1 MQIGDLKNPRFRDLQ
16 QGVLLGS
23 SRDHGVKFVIQR
35 PGVKEPFTR
44 NILPDFSRGAPMIG
58 VTSPSSTI
66 LRTPPVYPAWDKS
79 LEDQLHGGDEITGVD
94 GKPVTTFA
102 EIKEA
107 LTQEQSQP
115 ITLTLTEKSKPGT
128 AAPHTREV
136 RVPPRPVKDIG
147 IVMEIGPVTA
157 MQIDSPAKS
166 AGVQL
171 GDKLLKIDGEPIGDP
186 LRLPAMLA
194 KKAGQTVV
202 LSFERDGKPIELSV
216 PQRKD
221 YIYEQP
227 YVEEDPLPL
236 SSLGLACSVTN
247 RVASVSPA
255 LQDQVKPGDKVTNVR
270 AVPPKAAIEAK
281 QARVVKMDLT
291 EKPGWSTFFFILQD
305 TVDGT
310 KVELTLDGGKTVTV
324 EPKIVQGWFNPDRG
338 LDFDAES
345 YIRTAQSP
353 ADDLALARRETRES
367 VTQVFGF
374 LNKLRTGDI
383 SVKNMAGPPTIAA
396 MAGRAA
402 SEGISSLL
410 MFLAMLARNLAVLNF
425 LPIPLLDGGHMAFL
439 IIEGLRG
446 KPVSERVVLAFHY
459 AGFVFIIGLMLFVFS
474 LEIQRGLN
482 WLELFQ

>member
-1 MQIGDLKNPRFRDLQ
+1 
-16 QGVLLGS
+16 
-23 SRDHGVKFVIQR
+23 
-35 PGVKEPFTR
+35 
-44 NILPDFSRGAPMIG
+44 MIG
-58 VTSPSSTI
+58 VTSPSSTM
-66 LRTPPVYPAWDKS
+66 LRTPPLYPMWNKS
-79 LEDQLHGGDEITGVD
+79 LEDQLHAGDEVTAVD

-107 LTQEQSQP
+107 LTLEQSQP
-115 ITLTLTEKSKPGT
+115 ITLTLTGKPKPGES
-128 AAPHTREV
+128 AAPAHEV
-136 RVPPRPVKDIG
+136 RIPPRPIKDIG
-147 IVMEIGPVTA
+147 LAMEIGPVTA
-157 MQIDSPAKS
+157 LQVDSPAKT
-166 AGVQL
+166 AGIQI
-171 GDKLLKIDGEPIGDP
+171 GDKLLKVDGQPIGDP
-186 LRLPAMLA
+186 LRLPATLV
-194 KKAGQTVV
+194 KKAGKTVV
-202 LSFERDGKPIELSV
+202 LTLEREGKPIELSV
-216 PQRKD
+216 EQRKN

-236 SSLGLACSVTN
+236 SSLGMACSVTN
-247 RVASVSPA
+247 HVAAVGPE
-255 LQDQVKPGDKVTNVR
+255 LKDQVKPGDKVTSLRV
-270 AVPPKAAIEAK
+270 VPPQEAIDAK
-281 QARVVKMDLT
+281 LARIVKMDLS
-291 EKPGWSTFFFILQD
+291 EKPGWSTFFFVLQD
-305 TVDGT
+305 TLDGT
-310 KVELTLDGGKTVTV
+310 KVELTLEGGKTVTV
-324 EPKIVQGWFNPDRG
+324 EPKVVADWFNPDRG

-345 YIRTAQSP
+345 YIRTAQSLP
-353 ADDLALARRETRES
+353 DDLALARRETRES

-410 MFLAMLARNLAVLNF
+410 MFLAMLSANLAVLNF

-439 IIEGLRG
+439 IIEGVRG